1 MKPQIMPIHFRHFV
15 KRLGVALGVATLLIA
30 QSAEAVFFT
39 PGQFGVSPTGAA
51 NYSIPITLP
60 PGTAGMAPSVAINYN
75 SQGGNGLLGVGWS
88 LSGLSAITRCP
99 KTMAQD
105 GVRKTV
111 QYDASDRYCM
121 DGQRLVST
129 GGVYGANG
137 TVYRTERESFSRIIS
152 YGASGTPA
160 TGPAYFT
167 VETKA
172 GLTMV
177 YGNSVDSKIVQ
188 QGKTNIQ
195 VWALN
200 KVVDSKNNYYTITY
214 QDNSAT
220 SGEFYPTS
228 IDYTGNTV
236 TGLLPYNSVR
246 FVYEARPDSTTLY
259 DADGSTIKSTV
270 RLNNIQTYAR
280 VKGANVLV
288 KDYRLDY
295 AVSPASKR
303 SRLTT
308 LRECDGVITS
318 ATATCLPPTTVGW
331 DATGDAVGNAVA
343 TQVQGGAGW
352 NSIPHRY
359 SGDFNGD
366 GKPEMLVQNGSI
378 GTSAYKCA
386 GLDQAATFTCT
397 ALTIPSSHFPGHVTV
412 GDFNGDGYD
421 DIFSNGKLCH
431 GPALT
436 ACVATGMPAAG
447 GGLQTV
453 PYQFYNGTVN
463 VSANVQSSDY
473 DSYVADVNNDGKLDL
488 IYYQATGYDYVSTA
502 QNSVVRFERGY
513 CLGPDLKTCN
523 SVQLGSWPLGY
534 TASVNWFL
542 WYGVKPPG
550 TGNVTVG
557 DFNADGVSDLLYEAG
572 GNTYRCSG
580 TTVGVGGC
588 SIIANAGW
596 GGALDFLSGDYNGDG
611 ISDLFLAGSTASYFC
626 PGPGIATANNCVQVA
641 TGDWKSPHIYPGDYN
656 GDGITDLMVV
666 GTGSAH
672 LCAGPGISVA
682 SPTDTLLSKCT
693 SKFTGN
699 WFASDLRPGDY
710 DGDGTTDL
718 LLIDDASRKF
728 VETGAGKADRVASFT
743 NGLGASTNIIYKPLT
758 DTTVYIKGTGS
769 VYPVVDIQA
778 PMYVVSNVASSNGI
792 GGTVGTSYNYNY
804 ARVHQNGGGFLGFNV
819 VRSCDTNV
827 TPNICTQTTY
837 TQDYPHQG
845 LAKQVLKF
853 VKTGAVYPYLNLV
866 TNTWSYAT
874 NTALGAIYH
883 VPQLTQTQEV
893 SYELGSGGT
902 VQGAAITNVTTSN
915 TYDLYGNP
923 TLITVAVNNPATPSV
938 VFIKTTTNTYNNDT
952 VNWYLG
958 RLTGATVTSTIP

>member
-51 NYSIPITLP
+51 NYSIPIALP

-152 YGASGTPA
+152 HGASGTPA

-200 KVVDSKNNYYTITY
+200 KVFDSKNNYYTITY

-246 FVYEARPDSTTLY
+246 FIYEARPDSTTLY

-270 RLNNIQTYAR
+270 RLNNIQTYAK
-280 VKGANVLV
+280 VKGADVLV

-295 AVSPASKR
+295 AISPASKR

-308 LRECDGVITS
+308 IRECDGVITS
-318 ATATCLPPTTVGW
+318 TSETCLPPTIVGW

-397 ALTIPSSHFPGHVTV
+397 ALTIPSSQFPGHVTV

-421 DIFSNGKLCH
+421 DIFTNGKLCV

-436 ACVATGMPAAG
+436 TCTATGLSAAG
-447 GGLQTV
+447 GR
-453 PYQFYNGTVN
+453 
-463 VSANVQSSDY
+463 SAWPINYFDSDY
-473 DSYVADVNNDGKLDL
+473 ESYVGDVNNDGRLDL
-488 IYYQATGYDYVSTA
+488 IYYQGTGTDYPRITSTSNPPSTVA
-502 QNSVVRFERGY
+502 YSRGY
-513 CLGPDLKTCN
+513 CLGPNLTAC
-523 SVQLGSWPLGY
+523 
-534 TASVNWFL
+534 ASVSIGSQTLLPYEILSNHFL
-542 WYGVKPPG
+542 LYGVKPRSMG
-550 TGNVTVG
+550 QVTLG
-557 DFNADGVSDLLYEAG
+557 DLNGDGITDLLYEYV

-580 TTVGVGGC
+580 TQVGVGGC

-743 NGLGASTNIIYKPLT
+743 NGLGASTSIIYKPLT
-758 DTTVYIKGTGS
+758 DATVYTKGTGS
-769 VYPVVDIQA
+769 VYPVVEIQA

-792 GGTVGTSYNYNY
+792 GGTTGVRYNYYY
-804 ARVHQNGGGFLGFNV
+804 ARAHQNGGGFLGFGV

-827 TPNICTQTTY
+827 TPNLCNQTRY

-845 LAKQVLKF
+845 LPVRVIKF
-853 VKTGAVYPYLNLV
+853 VNNSPAIFLSAVDNTWNYV
-866 TNTWSYAT
+866 TNAGLSD
-874 NTALGAIYH
+874 IYH
-883 VPQLTQTQEV
+883 VPQLTQTHEV
-893 SYELGSGGT
+893 SYELSNAGA
-902 VQGAAITNVTTSN
+902 VQGAAITNVTTTN

-923 TLITVAVNNPATPSV
+923 LVINVSTNVPGSTSI
-938 VFIKTTTNTYNNDT
+938 VFTKTTTNTYQNDT
-952 VNWYLG
+952 TNWYLG
-958 RLTGATVTSTIP
+958 RLMGATVTSTTP